1 MKALNIDQE
10 TLNLTATVNGAV
22 RDLGSIK
29 WFSCQIVSSAA
40 SSANYA
46 FKFQESNDGVNWT
59 DVPSGPTATINS
71 NTSQFVRAT
80 EANCKGRY
88 IRPVFTRTDG
98 TVTVNLFYN
107 FIDYNKV

>member
-1 MKALNIDQE
+1 MKALKVVQE
-10 TLNLTATVNGAV
+10 TLALIATTNGAV
-22 RDLGSIK
+22 RDIASIK

-80 EANCKGRY
+80 EANCQARF

-98 TVTVNLFYN
+98 TVTINLFYN